1 MAKSFRH
8 GAAHCWLP
16 AGTQA
21 VVRACSRLLE
31 EGWDQQPGAA
41 RLAAPVRAGMQGMQG
56 LDHPG
61 PCAGLEKVS
70 LLAQAASQQQSLR
83 SAEIPGAH
91 SPSARQAEL
100 CSETHT

>member
-16 AGTQA
+16 AGAQA

-31 EGWDQQPGAA
+31 EVWDQRPGAA
-41 RLAAPVRAGMQGMQG
+41 RLAAPMRAGMQSMQG
-56 LDHPG
+56 LDHPR
-61 PCAGLEKVS
+61 PCAGLEIS
-70 LLAQAASQQQSLR
+70 LLAQAVSQQQSLR
-83 SAEIPGAH
+83 SAQTPGAP
-91 SPSARQAEL
+91 SPAARQKEL